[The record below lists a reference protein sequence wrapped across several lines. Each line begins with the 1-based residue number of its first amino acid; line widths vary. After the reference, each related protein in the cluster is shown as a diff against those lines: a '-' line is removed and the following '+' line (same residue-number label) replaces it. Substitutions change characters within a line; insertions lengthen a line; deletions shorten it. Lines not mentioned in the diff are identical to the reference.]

1 MRLFIDIETNGIS
14 DFSRLSDLKK
24 IHCIAMIPFD
34 TDIAGEGP
42 AMLFVDGQFDKAV
55 EMLKAAKEIVGHNII
70 GFDLRAIKH
79 VLGWVPAWDQTVRD
93 TLVMSRL
100 CWPDIKEE
108 DFRRID
114 KGYPKNLIGSHSL
127 EAWGHR
133 LNYHKGSC
141 DQWDVYTP
149 EMGEYC
155 KNDVGVTAK
164 LYHWII
170 KENPAYTS
178 LCLEHD
184 FAKIIQ
190 AQEEA
195 GIPFDEKSAAELYGT
210 LVSRKSELGTKLV
223 NLFPPKEVK
232 LKTKVK
238 YIPFNPGSRLQIAEN
253 LMKKYRWQPSE
264 FTPDGRPKVDEEVL
278 SSLDYEEAKL
288 LSEYLLVEKRIG
300 QLADG
305 NEGWMKLSKGGRIHG
320 RVNTNGAVTGRCSH
334 SSPNLAQV
342 PSVKSPFGRECRSL
356 FFAPAG
362 FRMVGVDAS
371 GLELRCLA
379 HYMAK
384 YDDGAYAETV
394 VSGDIHTMNQQAA
407 GLATRDQAK
416 VFIYALV
423 YGAGDE
429 KIGKI
434 IGGDRAQGRRVRERF
449 MSKVP
454 ALKRL
459 KEDIERAVESRG
471 YLIGLDG
478 RKLRPRSK
486 HAALNTLLQSAGAVL
501 VKQATVLA
509 WRDFARNKLTG
520 DVTQV
525 AHVHDEIQFI
535 VKEDNAE
542 RIGQLCVEAIRKAG
556 LVFKFRCPLDGEYRV
571 GRNWA
576 ETH

>member
-1 MRLFIDIETNGIS
+1 VKAYIDIETNGIE
-14 DFSRLSDLKK
+14 DFTRLSDLKK
-24 IHCIAMIPFD
+24 IHCIAIKCNDPV
-34 TDIAGEGP
+34 AGFGP
-42 AMLFVDGQFDKAV
+42 T
-55 EMLKAAKEIVGHNII
+55 EIFTADQLEEVRGILDRASTIIGHNII
-70 GFDLRAIKH
+70 GFDLRAIKK
-79 VLGWVPAWDQTVRD
+79 LMNWEPKWDQTVID
-93 TLVMSRL
+93 TVVTSRL

-108 DFRRID
+108 DFARVDR
-114 KGYPKNLIGSHSL
+114 GFPKNLIGRHSL

-133 LNYHKGSC
+133 LGLHKGKC

-155 KNDVGVTAK
+155 KNDVDVTVR
-164 LYHWII
+164 LHHRIM
-170 KENPAYTS
+170 EESPCFMSVN
-178 LCLEHD
+178 LEHD

-190 AQEEA
+190 KQEES
-195 GIPFDEKSAAELYGT
+195 GVPFNMDAAATLYST
-210 LVSRKSELGTKLV
+210 LVERKGILSKKLV
-223 NLFPPKEVK
+223 DLFPPKEVK
-232 LKTKVK
+232 LKTKTK
-238 YIPFNPGSRLQIAEN
+238 YIPFNPGSRLQIAEG
-253 LMKKYRWQPSE
+253 LIKKYGWKPDE
-264 FTPDGRPKVDEEVL
+264 FTPDGRAKVDEEVL
-278 SSLDYEEAKL
+278 SRLEYQEAKL

-300 QLADG
+300 QLGDG
-305 NEGWMKLSKGGRIHG
+305 NEGWMKLAKNGRIHG

-342 PSVKSPFGRECRSL
+342 PSVKSPFGKECRSL
-356 FFAPAG
+356 FYAPSG
-362 FRMVGVDAS
+362 FKMVGVDAS

-384 YDDGAYAETV
+384 YDDGEYANTV
-394 VSGDIHTMNQQAA
+394 IKGDVHTTNQKAA
-407 GLATRDQAK
+407 GLETRDQAK

-434 IGGDRAQGRRVRERF
+434 IGGSRVTGRNVRTRF

-454 ALKRL
+454 ALKKL
-459 KEDIERAVESRG
+459 KDDIEHALDQRG

-486 HAALNTLLQSAGAVL
+486 HAALNTLLQSAGAIL

-509 WRDFARNKLTG
+509 WRAFHAAKLE
-520 DVTQV
+520 VTQV

-535 VKEDNAE
+535 VREDNAE
-542 RIGQLCVEAIRKAG
+542 QVGQLTVDAIRKAG
-556 LVFKFRCPLDGEYRV
+556 QVFKFRCPLDGEYRV
-571 GRNWA
+571 GANWA

>member
-1 MRLFIDIETNGIS
+1 MRVFVDLETNGIQ
-14 DFSRLSDLKK
+14 DFACLTDLKQ
-24 IHCIAMIPFD
+24 IHCICILPYD

-42 AMLFVDGQFDKAV
+42 NTLYVEGEYDKAV
-55 EMLKAAKEIVGHNII
+55 KMLEGAHEIVGHNII
-70 GFDLRAIKH
+70 GFDLR
-79 VLGWVPAWDQTVRD
+79 VLKRLLKWEPAWDQTVVD
-93 TLVMSRL
+93 TMVLARL

-108 DFRRID
+108 DFGRID
-114 KGYPKNLIGSHSL
+114 RGFPKKLIGRHSL

-133 LNYHKGSC
+133 IGKHKGSC
-141 DQWDVYTP
+141 DQWDKYTP

-155 KNDVGVTAK
+155 KNDVVVTAG
-164 LYHWII
+164 LYHKIMEQRPSFQSV
-170 KENPAYTS
+170 K
-178 LCLEHD
+178 LEHD
-184 FAKIIQ
+184 FASIIQ
-190 AQEEA
+190 KQEEA
-195 GIPFDEKSAAELYGT
+195 GIPFNGGAAEDLYST
-210 LVSRKSELGTKLV
+210 LVGKKSELSKRLV

-232 LKTKVK
+232 LKTKTK
-238 YIPFNPGSRLQIAEN
+238 YIPFNPGSRLQIAEG
-253 LMKKYRWQPSE
+253 LIKKYGWKPDD

-305 NEGWMKLSKGGRIHG
+305 NEGWMKLSRNGRIHG

-342 PSVKSPFGRECRSL
+342 PSVKSPFGKECRSL
-356 FFAPAG
+356 FYAPDDHL
-362 FRMVGVDAS
+362 MVGVDAS

-384 YDDGAYAETV
+384 YDDGEYANTV
-394 VSGDIHTMNQQAA
+394 IKGDVHTANQKAA

-434 IGGDRAQGRRVRERF
+434 IGGNRNTGRATRNRF
-449 MSKVP
+449 MAEVP
-454 ALKRL
+454 ALRRL
-459 KEDIERAVESRG
+459 KEDIERAMDIRG
-471 YLIGLDG
+471 HLIGLDG
-478 RKLRPRSK
+478 RKLSPRSK
-486 HAALNTLLQSAGAVL
+486 HAALNTLLQSAGAIL

-509 WRDFARNKLTG
+509 WRAFKKAKL

-535 VKEDNAE
+535 VKEDNAKQV
-542 RIGQLCVEAIRKAG
+542 GQLCVEAIRKAG
-556 LVFKFRCPLDGEYRV
+556 EVFKFRCPLDGEFRI